1 MRYGVRKKRELVLW
15 GILFMGLVLLY
26 LLSSTDWI
34 IKEKEAEVYP
44 VSLIISEK
52 LKSPRMM
59 ITSTSARAWIRRR
72 LSIM

>member
-44 VSLIISEK
+44 VSLIISD
-52 LKSPRMM
+52 
-59 ITSTSARAWIRRR
+59 TSDDDYVWHSRWSWCAGKRQTVPGQ
-72 LSIM
+72 